1 MPSIIS
7 RRTRESML
15 VVGVLVLIALCAFL
29 VLNSSSR
36 EGNTAVGAASA
47 DDHPISSIVLNVKI
61 SPAVVVSGNRARI
74 SASVSVRG
82 GPAPVTFSV
91 RFPDSAGGTY
101 EGGITTMVEHDG
113 TYGFNLPAMP
123 MDMSPGSY
131 NVTVKASSGRVL
143 AVQNASLTVQAP
155 PPIGLLK

>member
-1 MPSIIS
+1 MPLIIY

-29 VLNSSSR
+29 VLNGSSR
-36 EGNTAVGAASA
+36 EGNMAVGAASG
-47 DDHPISSIVLNVKI
+47 DDNPISSIVLNVKV
-61 SPAVVVSGNRARI
+61 SPPVVVSGNRVKI

-91 RFPDSAGGTY
+91 KFPDSVGGTY

-113 TYGFNLPAMP
+113 TYGFELPAMP
-123 MDMSPGSY
+123 MNMSPGSY
-131 NVTVKASSGRVL
+131 NVTVKASSGRAV
-143 AVQNASLTVQAP
+143 AVQNPLLTVQAP
-155 PPIGLLK
+155 PPL